1 MPCELRG
8 KPSDDLTPPQPS
20 PASGEGAEGVDTQ
33 VKNLTF
39 RFAILIGVAAL
50 ALATLLSLA
59 LGAYPISI
67 SKLFAG
73 ELTAQDWSILTG
85 LRAPRVLAACA
96 GGAAFALS
104 GAALQALFRNPLAD
118 PGLLGVPAAAGLGAA
133 IALIVV
139 GAGAALW
146 IGALCGAAIATS
158 AMLVAARRGAHSA
171 SLGGS
176 TSTLLLLGIA
186 INAACAAGLAMLTAL
201 ASEGQLKTLSFWM
214 LGSFAS
220 LTWTQV
226 LMMCAVA
233 IVAAIALQ
241 ANANALGALALG
253 ERTARS
259 VGVDLRRVRFRVAV
273 VTTAAVA
280 VVTAFCG
287 GVGFVGLAAPHLAR
301 LMVGASPRKVLPL
314 AALIGALLCVLA
326 DVIARSIAPPT
337 ELPVGAI
344 TAILGVP
351 LLVMMVLRG
360 AGRTQ

>member
-1 MPCELRG
+1 
-8 KPSDDLTPPQPS
+8 
-20 PASGEGAEGVDTQ
+20 
-33 VKNLTF
+33 
-39 RFAILIGVAAL
+39 
-50 ALATLLSLA
+50 
-59 LGAYPISI
+59 
-67 SKLFAG
+67 
-73 ELTAQDWSILTG
+73 
-85 LRAPRVLAACA
+85 VLAACA

-133 IALIVV
+133 IALIVFGV
-139 GAGAALW
+139 GAALW
-146 IGALCGAAIATS
+146 IGALAGAAIAMS
-158 AMLVAARRGAHSA
+158 GMLVAARHGAQSA
-171 SLGGS
+171 ILGGS

-186 INAACAAGLAMLTAL
+186 INAGCAAGLAMLTAL

-226 LMMCAVA
+226 MSICAVT
-233 IVAAIALQ
+233 IVSAIALR
-241 ANANALGALALG
+241 ANAAALGALALG
-253 ERTARS
+253 ERAARS
-259 VGVDLRRVRFRVAV
+259 VGVDLRRVRYRVAV
-273 VTTAAVA
+273 CTTAAVA

-301 LMVGASPRKVLPL
+301 LLVGASPRHVLPL

-326 DVIARSIAPPT
+326 DVIARSIAPPI

-351 LLVMMVLRG
+351 LLVTMVVRG
-360 AGRTQ
+360 VGRAR

>member
-1 MPCELRG
+1 MGIADE
-8 KPSDDLTPPQPS
+8 
-20 PASGEGAEGVDTQ
+20 PAPTDATTYCSRARRTGTVGVKT
-33 VKNLTF
+33 LTF
-39 RFAILIGVAAL
+39 RFAISIGVVAL
-50 ALATLLSLA
+50 ALAILLSLA
-59 LGAYPISI
+59 LGAYRIPI

-85 LRAPRVLAACA
+85 LRAPRVLAASA

-146 IGALCGAAIATS
+146 IGALGGAAIAMTG
-158 AMLVAARRGAHSA
+158 MLIAARRGAQSA
-171 SLGGS
+171 TLGGS

-186 INAACAAGLAMLTAL
+186 INTACAAGLAMLTAL

-233 IVAAIALQ
+233 FVAAVALQ
-241 ANANALGALALG
+241 LNANVLGALALG
-253 ERTARS
+253 ERAARS

-301 LMVGASPRKVLPL
+301 LMIGASPGKVLPL
-314 AALIGALLCVLA
+314 SALIGALLCVLA
-326 DVIARSIAPPT
+326 DVIARSIAPPI

-351 LLVMMVLRG
+351 LLVTMVLRG
-360 AGRTQ
+360 GRQAR

>member
-1 MPCELRG
+1 MSHRRF
-8 KPSDDLTPPQPS
+8 TPTLLS
-20 PASGEGAEGVDTQ
+20 V
-33 VKNLTF
+33 
-39 RFAILIGVAAL
+39 L
-50 ALATLLSLA
+50 ALLIAAVLLSLA
-59 LGAYPISI
+59 LGAYPIPL
-67 SKLFAG
+67 KAL
-73 ELTAQDWSILTG
+73 LTGQLSEADWSVLTG

-133 IALIVV
+133 TALIVV

-146 IGALCGAAIATS
+146 IGALVGAALAMT
-158 AMLVAARRGAHSA
+158 AMLLVARQSGSAVGA
-171 SLGGS
+171 GS
-176 TSTLLLLGIA
+176 TTTLLLLGIA

-220 LTWTQV
+220 LSWPV
-226 LMMCAVA
+226 VIALCAVTV
-233 IVAAIALQ
+233 VAAVSLQ
-241 ANANALGALALG
+241 TMARALGALAMG
-253 ERTARS
+253 ERAAHT
-259 VGVDLRRVRFRVAV
+259 VGVDLRRLRFRVAV
-273 VTTAAVA
+273 VTAAVVA

-301 LMVGASPRKVLPL
+301 LTVGASPRYVLPL
-314 AALIGALLCVLA
+314 SALIGALLCVVA
-326 DVIARSIAPPT
+326 DVVARSIAPPI

-351 LLVMMVLRG
+351 LLITMIVRG
-360 AGRTQ
+360 AGRAR

>member
-1 MPCELRG
+1 M
-8 KPSDDLTPPQPS
+8 
-20 PASGEGAEGVDTQ
+20 
-33 VKNLTF
+33 
-39 RFAILIGVAAL
+39 LIGVALLTL
-50 ALATLLSLA
+50 AIALSLA

-67 SKLFAG
+67 EKLLVG
-73 ELTAQDWSILTG
+73 ELSDQDWSILTG

-133 IALIVV
+133 IALIVFGV
-139 GAGAALW
+139 GAALW
-146 IGALCGAAIATS
+146 IGALAGAAIAMS
-158 AMLVAARRGAHSA
+158 GMLMTARRSRLNAHDA

-176 TSTLLLLGIA
+176 TGTLLLLGIA
-186 INAACAAGLAMLTAL
+186 INAGCAAGLAMLTAL

-220 LTWTQV
+220 LTWIQV
-226 LMMCAVA
+226 SAICAVTM
-233 IVAAIALQ
+233 VSAIALRS
-241 ANANALGALALG
+241 NAAALGALALG
-253 ERTARS
+253 ERAARS

-273 VTTAAVA
+273 CTTAAVA

-287 GVGFVGLAAPHLAR
+287 GVGFVGLAAPHVAR
-301 LMVGASPRKVLPL
+301 LLVGAPPRHVLPL

-326 DVIARSIAPPT
+326 DVIARCIAPPI
-337 ELPVGAI
+337 ELPVGSI

-351 LLVMMVLRG
+351 LLVTMVVRG
-360 AGRTQ
+360 SGGHAR